1 MPGRP
6 RRRLGWLVAFVVVS
20 LLVSQL
26 GATPARADHDLNHVL
41 QRIKELERAIQISR
55 QNAERFKRASQQ
67 YQSAAAAAAARI
79 QQLARQQEA
88 AESEADE
95 VAAEIAIAEEQLALV
110 TLQLNETIA
119 YLEALNAA
127 IDEGTKLLAH
137 REQLYAQHLRQLYRQ
152 SRATPLEMLLA
163 SRSLADFAERV
174 QLLSAIARQ
183 DQQLASDIRRLKAS
197 NEEKKVTAELKQKE
211 IEGLKVLVTV
221 QRDRLKAQQAQLDA
235 LIDQTAQAR
244 AMTAAQRDAAAR
256 NAQQA
261 QNLAKKSQLEAADL
275 ERKKLA
281 AEALYAELAA
291 RLQSSSGLTVPWSGR
306 LALWPLSGYITS
318 SYGPRRGGFHN
329 GIDLAAPMY
338 TPIHAAHPGRVQVA
352 GKPYLAVGDTAT
364 VVIIAHASNM
374 STLYGHLD
382 DAVRPPPVTANQWV
396 QAGQVIG
403 YVGMTGWTTGPHL
416 HFMTVYNARA
426 VNPLQFLP

>member
-1 MPGRP
+1 M
-6 RRRLGWLVAFVVVS
+6 
-20 LLVSQL
+20 SQL
-26 GATPARADHDLNHVL
+26 AATPARADHDINHVL

-55 QNAERFKRASQQ
+55 QNAERYKQASQQ
-67 YQSAAAAAAARI
+67 YQSAATAAAARI
-79 QQLARQQEA
+79 QRLARQQEA

-95 VAAEIAIAEEQLALV
+95 LAAEIAISEEQLALV

-119 YLEALNAA
+119 YLSALNAA
-127 IDEGTKLLAH
+127 IDEGTKMLAH
-137 REQLYAQHLRQLYRQ
+137 RERLYAQHLRQLYRQ
-152 SRATPLEMLLA
+152 SRATPLEMVLA

-174 QLLSAIARQ
+174 QLVSAIARQ
-183 DQQLASDIRRLKAS
+183 DQQLAQDIRRLKAS

-211 IEGLKVLVTV
+211 IEGLKALVTT
-221 QRDRLKAQQAQLDA
+221 QRDALKQQKAQLDA
-235 LIDQTAQAR
+235 LIAQTAQAR

-256 NAQQA
+256 NAQYS
-261 QNLAKKSQLEAADL
+261 QNLSKSAQLEAADL

-291 RLQSSSGLTVPWSGR
+291 RLQNSSGLTVPWSGR
-306 LALWPLSGYITS
+306 LALWPLNGYITS
-318 SYGPRRGGFHN
+318 YYGARRGGFHN
-329 GIDLAAPMY
+329 GVDIAAPMY
-338 TPIHAAHPGRVQVA
+338 TPIRAAHPGRVQVV

-374 STLYGHLD
+374 STLYGHMD
-382 DAVRPPPVTANQWV
+382 DAVRRPPIAAGQWV
-396 QAGQVIG
+396 SGGQVIG

-416 HFMTVYNARA
+416 HFMTVYNGRA